1 MTDTSSDAPMNN
13 DQRPPK
19 QGEIG
24 LLDLLKL
31 VEDNLRPLSF
41 GSLGTGL
48 LALLIAKLNQK
59 KALVAVL
66 AT

>member
-13 DQRPPK
+13 DQQQPN
-19 QGEIG
+19 QDEIG
-24 LLDLLKL
+24 LLDLLQVVK
-31 VEDNLRPLSF
+31 DNLPPLFF

>member
-1 MTDTSSDAPMNN
+1 MTDTSSDAPLNN
-13 DQRPPK
+13 DQQQPN
-19 QGEIG
+19 QDAIG
-24 LLDLLKL
+24 LLDLLQVVK
-31 VEDNLRPLSF
+31 DNLRPLFF

>member
-13 DQRPPK
+13 DQQQPN
-19 QGEIG
+19 QDEIG
-24 LLDLLKL
+24 LLDLLQVVK
-31 VEDNLRPLSF
+31 DNLRPLFF

>member
-1 MTDTSSDAPMNN
+1 MTDTSSDAPLNN
-13 DQRPPK
+13 DQQQPK
-19 QGEIG
+19 QGAIG
-24 LLDLLKL
+24 LLDLLQVVK
-31 VEDNLRPLSF
+31 DNLRPLFF

>member
-1 MTDTSSDAPMNN
+1 MTDTSSDAPLNN
-13 DQRPPK
+13 DQQQPK
-19 QGEIG
+19 QGAIG
-24 LLDLLKL
+24 LLDLLQVVK
-31 VEDNLRPLSF
+31 DNLRPLFF

-66 AT
+66 AS

>member
-1 MTDTSSDAPMNN
+1 MTDTSSDAPLNN
-13 DQRPPK
+13 DQQQPN
-19 QGEIG
+19 QDAIG
-24 LLDLLKL
+24 LLDLLQVVK
-31 VEDNLRPLSF
+31 DNLRPLFF
-41 GSLGTGL
+41 GSPGTGL